1 MCFVTATTFWFL
13 NALNKDYSTRLQYPV
28 RFVYDDSSFIA
39 TRPLPNRISLNV
51 SGYGWNLLRKS
62 ILPNANPLQF
72 AIQAPLR
79 TSYLA
84 GITLLPTI
92 TEQLEDIRINYILD
106 DTLFFQFDRRVTKQ
120 IQLRIDSANIGLAP
134 NFRITSP
141 ITLEPSSIVFE
152 GPATLISKLPNEI
165 FIDLPAGDIDEDYS
179 ETLPVDY
186 IQNSLITPDQNRV
199 RVRFS
204 VNPFVQEIQR
214 VPVQTVNFPERNPPS
229 LPAPEADVQYWVRQE
244 DARRARLQ
252 DFRVIASYDTYNP
265 QDSTVRLSVVMRPG
279 FVQEVAPVVP
289 LVKLR
294 YE

>member
-1 MCFVTATTFWFL
+1 
-13 NALNKDYSTRLQYPV
+13 
-28 RFVYDDSSFIA
+28 VYDDSAFIA
-39 TRPLPNRISLNV
+39 TRPLPSQISLNV

-62 ILPNANPLQF
+62 ILPNASPLQF

-79 TSYLA
+79 TNYLA

-106 DTLFFQFDRRVTKQ
+106 DTLFFQFDHRVSKQ
-120 IQLRIDSANIGLAP
+120 IQLRIDSANIGLAG

-152 GPATLISKLPNEI
+152 GPATLINKLPNEI
-165 FIDLPAGDIDEDYS
+165 FIDLPADDIDEDYS
-179 ETLPVDY
+179 ESLPVDY
-186 IQNSLITPDQNRV
+186 IQNSLITPDQNQV

-214 VPVQTVNFPERNPPS
+214 VPVQTINFPERNSPA
-229 LPAPEADVQYWVRQE
+229 LPRPEADVQYWVRRE

-279 FVQEVAPVVP
+279 FVQEVTPVAP

-294 YE
+294 YD